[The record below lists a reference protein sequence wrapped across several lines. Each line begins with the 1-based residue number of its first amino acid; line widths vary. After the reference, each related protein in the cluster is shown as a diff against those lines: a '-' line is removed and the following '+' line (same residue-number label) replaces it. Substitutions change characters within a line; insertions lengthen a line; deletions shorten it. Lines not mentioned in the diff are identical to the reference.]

1 MAAAVVLYFFSEIRR
16 QRRKKMC
23 SVRWQDKI
31 TLLLPVL
38 PSVLW
43 TTKFASNLC
52 SFFSCPLRLAVNDRY
67 SLDIFVFPTFLM
79 ILDYNRSVTMSSTL
93 CTYSATVS
101 NKSDS
106 DVISNPDHGAVD
118 RRDGCMWLQWRP
130 PYIDTFAVPRG
141 CHCKRAYLYQ
151 RVH

>member
-1 MAAAVVLYFFSEIRR
+1 M
-16 QRRKKMC
+16 
-23 SVRWQDKI
+23 
-31 TLLLPVL
+31 
-38 PSVLW
+38 
-43 TTKFASNLC
+43 
-52 SFFSCPLRLAVNDRY
+52 NDRY

-118 RRDGCMWLQWRP
+118 RRDEVCG
-130 PYIDTFAVPRG
+130 YSDTPLTVTLLPFPEGVTVSG
-141 CHCKRAYLYQ
+141 HICTLLLICGVL
-151 RVH
+151 